1 MSEESVSKARAWL
14 DRVSDERY
22 VHDESNGLL
31 VMDGFDDCIIGI
43 CHRFHDSF
51 VVYDEAKVIA
61 KLMADG
67 MTEEEAREFHDF
79 NQVGGWH
86 GDHTPGFIELPET
99 DEGDN
104 AD

>member
-1 MSEESVSKARAWL
+1 MSEENKVREWL

-22 VHDESNGLL
+22 NTDESNGLL
-31 VMDGFDDCIIGI
+31 VMDDFDDCIIGI

-51 VVYDEAKVIA
+51 VVYDEKKVIA
-61 KLMADG
+61 KLMERDG

-79 NQVGGWH
+79 NQLGGWH

-104 AD
+104 AE